1 MAAHD
6 SIILAN
12 EFDSALLEYGEVK
25 RLDNGGKVIYV
36 NYNKRP
42 LLLQTP
48 ECYAPFGL
56 SCFQGEEGK
65 PDAYSIDLSFRDMST
80 RDCLQHLH
88 RMMTSID
95 EQNKAAA
102 QQNAMAW
109 MRKKAMSDELVGEL
123 YTPIIKRAKDKET
136 GDFTDKFPAT
146 FKIKVPTA
154 KDGSFRCSAFDT
166 SHNPFDIKST
176 SLKGAKV
183 KALVQC
189 TGIWVAGAKFGM
201 SWKLVQM
208 QVVPRLQMDSYCM
221 RSVKDHCIDDDED
234 DDNEI
239 VALPPKRVAKSN
251 ESEPMSE
258 DDTTTTEPVV
268 EDEDEVEEEEEEE
281 DEEEEEE
288 EPQVVAPPKRRTKKA
303 SP

>member
-12 EFDSALLEYGEVK
+12 EFDSAHLEYGEVK

-56 SCFQGEEGK
+56 SCFQGEDGK

-80 RDCLQHLH
+80 RDCLKHLH
-88 RMMTSID
+88 AMMSSID
-95 EQNKAAA
+95 DNNKTAA

-109 MRKKAMSDELVGEL
+109 MRKKSMSDELVGEL

-146 FKIKVPTA
+146 FKIKVPSA
-154 KDGSFRCSAFDT
+154 KDGTFRCSAFDS
-166 SHNPFDIKST
+166 SHNPLDIKNT
-176 SLKGAKV
+176 NLKGAKI

-208 QVVPRLQMDSYCM
+208 QVVPRLQSDSFCM
-221 RSVKDHCIDDDED
+221 RSVKEHCIDDDEGD
-234 DDNEI
+234 DEI
-239 VALPPKRVAKSN
+239 VALPPKRN
-251 ESEPMSE
+251 
-258 DDTTTTEPVV
+258 
-268 EDEDEVEEEEEEE
+268 
-281 DEEEEEE
+281 
-288 EPQVVAPPKRRTKKA
+288 VAPPPGPSEYGGRRRRRRRG
-303 SP
+303 

>member
-12 EFDSALLEYGEVK
+12 EFDAALLEYGEVK

-56 SCFQGEEGK
+56 SCFQGEDGK

-80 RDCLQHLH
+80 RDCLKHLH
-88 RMMTSID
+88 AMMTSID
-95 EQNKAAA
+95 EHNKSAA

-146 FKIKVPTA
+146 FKIKIPSA
-154 KDGSFRCSAFDT
+154 KDGAFRCSAFDS
-166 SHNPFDIKST
+166 SHNPLDIKNT
-176 SLKGAKV
+176 NLKGAKV

-208 QVVPRLQMDSYCM
+208 QVVPRLQADSFCM
-221 RSVKDHCIDDDED
+221 RSVKDHGIDDED
-234 DDNEI
+234 GEDEI
-239 VALPPKRVAKSN
+239 VALPPKRAAQ
-251 ESEPMSE
+251 PPP
-258 DDTTTTEPVV
+258 PVQQAAMEE
-268 EDEDEVEEEEEEE
+268 EDEDEEEDDEKVAPMQDDDEEE
-281 DEEEEEE
+281 EEEEEE

-303 SP
+303 AV